1 MKYFFAFLLAVALIV
16 VVFILVIR
24 GLTGGSRPSVQ
35 TELVDYA
42 KTQTVVRMV
51 VSGRVNIDQEH
62 RSASVVIGRT
72 SNSIELV
79 GGYQG
84 NVLSSKT
91 YASNESAYATFL
103 RALDLQGYTKG
114 NDNPKLEDSRG
125 QCPNGKVYSFQ
136 IITGSATVQDFWT
149 TSCGGGTFR
158 GNTNVVRTLF
168 REQIPDYREIV
179 RGTGLN

>member
-1 MKYFFAFLLAVALIV
+1 MRYFFAFLLAVALIV

-24 GLTGGSRPSVQ
+24 GLTGGSRPSIQ

-42 KTQTVVRMV
+42 KTQTVMRMV

-62 RSASVVIGRT
+62 RSVSVVIGRQ
-72 SNSIELV
+72 SNNIELV

-84 NVLSSKT
+84 NVLSTKSYT
-91 YASNESAYATFL
+91 TNESAYSTFL

-114 NDNPKLEDSRG
+114 NDDPEREDSRG
-125 QCPNGKVYSFQ
+125 YCPNGKVYTFQ
-136 IITGSATVQDFWT
+136 IITGSDTVQNFWT

-158 GNTNVVRTLF
+158 GDTNVIRTLF
-168 REQIPDYREIV
+168 RQQIPDYSDVI
-179 RGTGLN
+179 RGSGLN